1 MCDVLVRRA
10 TCDVRRVM
18 WHGLCPQRGMSP
30 YKFQDLECWRLADEL
45 RTEVHAICRKPSAV
59 TDRRFCDN
67 FRDAAGS
74 VCRNIAEGFVRFKSG
89 EIVRFFEYALAS
101 LGEVMDAL
109 IESHTRG
116 LIDGVEATRLD
127 DLANHVK
134 ATATNFML
142 PHKRRVEAQA
152 RQRSSPRR
160 TTRLK

>member
-1 MCDVLVRRA
+1 
-10 TCDVRRVM
+10 
-18 WHGLCPQRGMSP
+18 MSP
-30 YKFQDLECWRLADEL
+30 HKFQDLECWRLADEL
-45 RTEVHAICRKPSAV
+45 RTEVHAICRKPSIA

-67 FRDAAGS
+67 FRDAIGS

-116 LIDGVEATRLD
+116 LIDGVDAKRLD

-134 ATATNFML
+134 ATATKFML
-142 PHKRRVEAQA
+142 PHKRKVEAKA
-152 RQRSSPRR
+152 RQKRSPRQTPR
-160 TTRLK
+160 S